1 MGGGGGGVMGVCGTQ
16 RENRLGW
23 QQNWLLLCLQG
34 YAAFW
39 FQCPPK
45 FDIVDEI
52 KKYIYHGY
60 VAATAVQTS
69 HY

>member
-1 MGGGGGGVMGVCGTQ
+1 MYVVHTERIGWGDNRIDWCSVCKATQ
-16 RENRLGW
+16 PSDSDV
-23 QQNWLLLCLQG
+23 
-34 YAAFW
+34 
-39 FQCPPK
+39 PPK

-52 KKYIYHGY
+52 EKYIYHGY

>member
-1 MGGGGGGVMGVCGTQ
+1 MTTELTVALFA
-16 RENRLGW
+16 RLRS
-23 QQNWLLLCLQG
+23 LLN
-34 YAAFW
+34 
-39 FQCPPK
+39 PMSHK